1 MSALRNILMDRK
13 QKSDRLA
20 GIDSPS
26 KVGTPVRTSQ
36 ANNKGKNKTAYDLCL
51 QKEGVERKNSRR

>member
-36 ANNKGKNKTAYDLCL
+36 ANNKGKNKTAYVHNTQTL
-51 QKEGVERKNSRR
+51 KRAIG